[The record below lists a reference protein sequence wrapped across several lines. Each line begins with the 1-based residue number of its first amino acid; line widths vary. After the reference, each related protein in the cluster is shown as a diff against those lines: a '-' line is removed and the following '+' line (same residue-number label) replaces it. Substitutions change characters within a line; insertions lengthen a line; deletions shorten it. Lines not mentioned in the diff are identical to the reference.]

1 MIKTLQTFFQEYNFD
16 FVLLFGS
23 AAINTMHEMSDV
35 DIGIFT
41 GRKLPL
47 KEIGYITAI
56 LESKLNKKVDICLLH
71 NIEQKDPNFAFSIL
85 EKHKLITLNNEK
97 SYIDFKTKVQLAY
110 LDHKELIEAN
120 FASLKNRLENG
131 SFSRRNYA

>member
-23 AAINTMHEMSDV
+23 AATNTMHEMSDI

-41 GRKLPL
+41 TEKIPL

-71 NIEQKDPNFAFSIL
+71 TIEKKDPNFAFSIL
-85 EKHKLITLNNEK
+85 KNHKPITLNDEK
-97 SYIDFKTKVQLAY
+97 NYIDFKTKVQLAY

-120 FASLKNRLENG
+120 FTSLKNRLENG
-131 SFSRRNYA
+131 SFARRNYA